1 MFCTECGTQIDE
13 GKKFCKNCG
22 AKMRSDAEFD
32 ATPAAAR
39 PGPARTSPGID
50 KSILI
55 AAGIALVVILGG
67 AGVYFGTDL
76 LRPSG
81 KQESPGADEIPGK
94 SAATVGSPPPM
105 RENPGESA
113 ATVGASPPME
123 EYPGRSAATA
133 GSSAPESESPGRSA
147 ATRGQRPSPPP
158 VSATRPPA
166 PAVASRRTSD
176 AGIYETVRET
186 TVFEQP
192 SASSRNVASIPPGV
206 RVNIVG
212 AAGNWLEVRSK
223 SGKPPGFIRRGDA
236 VFVERP
242 G

>member
-22 AKMRSDAEFD
+22 AKTRSDAGPD

-94 SAATVGSPPPM
+94 SAATAGSPAPM
-105 RENPGESA
+105 NA
-113 ATVGASPPME
+113 
-123 EYPGRSAATA
+123 
-133 GSSAPESESPGRSA
+133 SPGRSA
-147 ATRGQRPSPPP
+147 ATEGTPPYTPPASAARPS
-158 VSATRPPA
+158 A
-166 PAVASRRTSD
+166 PAVASRRTAD
-176 AGIYETVRET
+176 TGIYETVRAT

-192 SASSRNVASIPPGV
+192 SASSRSVASIPQGT
-206 RVNIVG
+206 RVNVVSSTG
-212 AAGNWLEVRSK
+212 SWLEVHSK

-236 VFVERP
+236 VLVERP

>member
-22 AKMRSDAEFD
+22 ARMRSDAEFD

-76 LRPSG
+76 LRTSG
-81 KQESPGADEIPGK
+81 KPRNPGADEIPGK

-113 ATVGASPPME
+113 ATEGTPPA
-123 EYPGRSAATA
+123 SAA
-133 GSSAPESESPGRSA
+133 PA
-147 ATRGQRPSPPP
+147 A
-158 VSATRPPA
+158 V
-166 PAVASRRTSD
+166 SRRTAD
-176 AGIYETVRET
+176 AGVYETVRAT
-186 TVFEQP
+186 TVFEEP
-192 SASSRNVASIPPGV
+192 SASSRNVASIPQGT
-206 RVNIVG
+206 RVNVVSS
-212 AAGNWLEVRSK
+212 AGNWLEVHSK

>member
-22 AKMRSDAEFD
+22 ARMRSDAEFD

-76 LRPSG
+76 LRPPG
-81 KQESPGADEIPGK
+81 KQDEVPGR

-113 ATVGASPPME
+113 ATEGTPPA
-123 EYPGRSAATA
+123 SAAR
-133 GSSAPESESPGRSA
+133 SS
-147 ATRGQRPSPPP
+147 
-158 VSATRPPA
+158 A
-166 PAVASRRTSD
+166 PAVASRRAAE
-176 AGIYETVRET
+176 AGVYETVRAT
-186 TVFEQP
+186 TVYEQP
-192 SASSRNVASIPPGV
+192 AASSRSVASIPPGT
-206 RVNIVG
+206 RVNVVSSTG
-212 AAGNWLEVRSK
+212 SWLEVHSK

-236 VFVERP
+236 VLVDRP

>member
-22 AKMRSDAEFD
+22 AKTRNDAEFD

-94 SAATVGSPPPM
+94 SAATVGAP
-105 RENPGESA
+105 
-113 ATVGASPPME
+113 PPME
-123 EYPGRSAATA
+123 EYPGRSAATT
-133 GSSAPESESPGRSA
+133 GSPAPMNESPGRSA
-147 ATRGQRPSPPP
+147 ATNGSPAPMPPASAARPS
-158 VSATRPPA
+158 A
-166 PAVASRRTSD
+166 PAVTSRAAE
-176 AGIYETVRET
+176 AGVYETVRAT

-192 SASSRNVASIPPGV
+192 SASSRNVASIPPGT
-206 RVNIVG
+206 RVNVVSSTG
-212 AAGNWLEVRSK
+212 SWLEVHSK

-236 VFVERP
+236 VLVDRP

>member
-22 AKMRSDAEFD
+22 ARMRSDA
-32 ATPAAAR
+32 APAAAR

-67 AGVYFGTDL
+67 AGVFFGTDL

-81 KQESPGADEIPGK
+81 RQDEAPGR

-105 RENPGESA
+105 RESPGQSA

-133 GSSAPESESPGRSA
+133 GSSAPESERPGRSA
-147 ATRGQRPSPPP
+147 ATRGQRPYPPP
-158 VSATRPPA
+158 ASATRPPA
-166 PAVASRRTSD
+166 PAVASRRTPD
-176 AGIYETVRET
+176 AGIYETVRAT

-192 SASSRNVASIPPGV
+192 SASSRSVASIPQGI
-206 RVNIVG
+206 RVNVVSSTG
-212 AAGNWLEVRSK
+212 SWLEVHSK

>member
-22 AKMRSDAEFD
+22 AKIRSDAEFD

-55 AAGIALVVILGG
+55 AAAIALVVILGG

-105 RENPGESA
+105 D
-113 ATVGASPPME
+113 
-123 EYPGRSAATA
+123 EYPGRSAATD
-133 GSSAPESESPGRSA
+133 GSPAPMPPASA
-147 ATRGQRPSPPP
+147 A
-158 VSATRPPA
+158 RPPA
-166 PAVASRRTSD
+166 PDVASRRTPD
-176 AGIYETVRET
+176 AGVYETVRAT
-186 TVFEQP
+186 TVYETP
-192 SASSRNVASIPPGV
+192 SASSRSVANIPPGT
-206 RVNIVG
+206 RVNVVSSTG
-212 AAGNWLEVRSK
+212 SWLEVHSK

-236 VFVERP
+236 VLVDRP

>member
-22 AKMRSDAEFD
+22 ARMRSDAEPD

-67 AGVYFGTDL
+67 AGIYFGTDL

-113 ATVGASPPME
+113 ATDGSPAPM
-123 EYPGRSAATA
+123 
-133 GSSAPESESPGRSA
+133 
-147 ATRGQRPSPPP
+147 PPA
-158 VSATRPPA
+158 SATRPPA
-166 PAVASRRTSD
+166 PAVASRRTPD
-176 AGIYETVRET
+176 AGIYETVRAT
-186 TVFEQP
+186 TVYETP
-192 SASSRNVASIPPGV
+192 SASSRSVASIPPGT
-206 RVNIVG
+206 RVNVVSSTG
-212 AAGNWLEVRSK
+212 SWLEVHSK

-236 VFVERP
+236 VLVERP

>member
-22 AKMRSDAEFD
+22 ARMRSDAEPD

-39 PGPARTSPGID
+39 PGPARTSSGID

-67 AGVYFGTDL
+67 AGVFFGTDL

-81 KQESPGADEIPGK
+81 KQESPGADEIPGR

-105 RENPGESA
+105 RESPGESA
-113 ATVGASPPME
+113 ATEGTPP
-123 EYPGRSAATA
+123 YT
-133 GSSAPESESPGRSA
+133 
-147 ATRGQRPSPPP
+147 
-158 VSATRPPA
+158 PPA
-166 PAVASRRTSD
+166 PAARPSAPAVTSRRTAD
-176 AGIYETVRET
+176 AGVYETVRAT
-186 TVFEQP
+186 TVYETP
-192 SASSRNVASIPPGV
+192 SASSRSVASIPPGT
-206 RVNIVG
+206 RVNVVSSTG
-212 AAGNWLEVRSK
+212 SWLEVHSK

>member
-1 MFCTECGTQIDE
+1 MSMFCTECGTQIDE

-22 AKMRSDAEFD
+22 AKTRNDAEFD

-50 KSILI
+50 KSILL

-67 AGVYFGTDL
+67 AGVFFGTDL
-76 LRPSG
+76 LRQPV
-81 KQESPGADEIPGK
+81 KQGIPEE
-94 SAATVGSPPPM
+94 PE
-105 RENPGESA
+105 RSA
-113 ATVGASPPME
+113 ATVGAPPPME
-123 EYPGRSAATA
+123 ENPGRSAATA
-133 GSSAPESESPGRSA
+133 GSPAPM
-147 ATRGQRPSPPP
+147 PPA
-158 VSATRPPA
+158 SATRPPA
-166 PAVASRRTSD
+166 PAVASRRTPD
-176 AGIYETVRET
+176 AGIYETVRAT

-192 SASSRNVASIPPGV
+192 SASSRSVASIPPGT
-206 RVNIVG
+206 RVNVVSSTG
-212 AAGNWLEVRSK
+212 SWLEVHSK

>member
-22 AKMRSDAEFD
+22 ARMRSDAEFD

-94 SAATVGSPPPM
+94 SAATVGAP
-105 RENPGESA
+105 
-113 ATVGASPPME
+113 PPME
-123 EYPGRSAATA
+123 ENPGSSAATA
-133 GSSAPESESPGRSA
+133 GSPAPMNASPGRSA
-147 ATRGQRPSPPP
+147 ATEGTPPYTPPASAARPS
-158 VSATRPPA
+158 A
-166 PAVASRRTSD
+166 PAVASRRTAD
-176 AGIYETVRET
+176 AGIYETVRAT

-192 SASSRNVASIPPGV
+192 SASSRSVASIPPGI
-206 RVNIVG
+206 RVNVVSST
-212 AAGNWLEVRSK
+212 GNWLEVRSK

>member
-22 AKMRSDAEFD
+22 ARMRSDAEFD

-76 LRPSG
+76 LRTSG
-81 KQESPGADEIPGK
+81 KPGNPGADEIPGK

-113 ATVGASPPME
+113 ATEGMPPA
-123 EYPGRSAATA
+123 SAA
-133 GSSAPESESPGRSA
+133 P
-147 ATRGQRPSPPP
+147 
-158 VSATRPPA
+158 
-166 PAVASRRTSD
+166 
-176 AGIYETVRET
+176 AGIYETVRAT
-186 TVFEQP
+186 TVYETP
-192 SASSRNVASIPPGV
+192 SASSRSVASIPQGT
-206 RVNIVG
+206 RVNVVSS
-212 AAGNWLEVRSK
+212 AGNWLEVHSK

-236 VFVERP
+236 VFVERS

>member
-22 AKMRSDAEFD
+22 ARMRSDAEPD
-32 ATPAAAR
+32 AAPAAAR

-67 AGVYFGTDL
+67 AGVFFGTDL

-81 KQESPGADEIPGK
+81 KQDDPGR

-105 RENPGESA
+105 RESPGQSA
-113 ATVGASPPME
+113 ATVGAPPPME
-123 EYPGRSAATA
+123 EYPGRSAASD
-133 GSSAPESESPGRSA
+133 GSPAPM
-147 ATRGQRPSPPP
+147 PPA
-158 VSATRPPA
+158 SATRPPA
-166 PAVASRRTSD
+166 PAVASRRTPD
-176 AGIYETVRET
+176 AGIYETVRTT

-206 RVNIVG
+206 RVNIVSSTG
-212 AAGNWLEVRSK
+212 SWLEVHSK

>member
-13 GKKFCKNCG
+13 RKKFCKNCG
-22 AKMRSDAEFD
+22 AKMRSDAEPD

-81 KQESPGADEIPGK
+81 NQGISEEPGR

-113 ATVGASPPME
+113 ATEGTPP
-123 EYPGRSAATA
+123 YTPPASAA
-133 GSSAPESESPGRSA
+133 
-147 ATRGQRPSPPP
+147 RPS
-158 VSATRPPA
+158 A
-166 PAVASRRTSD
+166 PAVASQRTAD
-176 AGIYETVRET
+176 AGVYETVRAT

-192 SASSRNVASIPPGV
+192 SASSRNVASIPPGT
-206 RVNIVG
+206 RVNVVSST
-212 AAGNWLEVRSK
+212 GNWLEVHSK

>member
-22 AKMRSDAEFD
+22 ASIRSDAEFD

-39 PGPARTSPGID
+39 PEPARTSPGID

-81 KQESPGADEIPGK
+81 KQGEVPGR

-113 ATVGASPPME
+113 AT
-123 EYPGRSAATA
+123 A
-133 GSSAPESESPGRSA
+133 GSPAPMYESPGRSA
-147 ATRGQRPSPPP
+147 ATEGTPPASAARPS
-158 VSATRPPA
+158 A
-166 PAVASRRTSD
+166 PAVASRRAAE
-176 AGIYETVRET
+176 AGVYETVRAT
-186 TVFEQP
+186 TVYETP
-192 SASSRNVASIPPGV
+192 SASSRNVASIPPGT
-206 RVNIVG
+206 RVNVVSSTG
-212 AAGNWLEVRSK
+212 SWLEVHSK

-236 VFVERP
+236 VLVERP

>member
-13 GKKFCKNCG
+13 EKKFCKNCG
-22 AKMRSDAEFD
+22 ARMRSDAEFD

-81 KQESPGADEIPGK
+81 KPDETPGR
-94 SAATVGSPPPM
+94 SAATVGAPPPM

-113 ATVGASPPME
+113 ATVGAPPPME
-123 EYPGRSAATA
+123 ENPGRSAATA
-133 GSSAPESESPGRSA
+133 GSPAPMNASPGRSA
-147 ATRGQRPSPPP
+147 ATEGTPPYTPPASAARPS
-158 VSATRPPA
+158 A
-166 PAVASRRTSD
+166 PAVASRRTAD
-176 AGIYETVRET
+176 AGIYETVRAT

-192 SASSRNVASIPPGV
+192 SASSKSVASIPPGI
-206 RVNIVG
+206 RVNVVSST
-212 AAGNWLEVRSK
+212 GNWLEVRSK

>member
-22 AKMRSDAEFD
+22 ARMRSDAEPD

-94 SAATVGSPPPM
+94 SAATVGAP
-105 RENPGESA
+105 
-113 ATVGASPPME
+113 PPME
-123 EYPGRSAATA
+123 ENPGSSAATA
-133 GSSAPESESPGRSA
+133 GSPAPMNASPGRSA
-147 ATRGQRPSPPP
+147 ATEGTPPYTPPASAARPS
-158 VSATRPPA
+158 A
-166 PAVASRRTSD
+166 PAVASRRTAD
-176 AGIYETVRET
+176 AGIYETVRAT

-192 SASSRNVASIPPGV
+192 SASSRSVASIPPGI
-206 RVNIVG
+206 RVNVVSST
-212 AAGNWLEVRSK
+212 GNWLEVRSK

>member
-22 AKMRSDAEFD
+22 ARTRSDAEPD

-94 SAATVGSPPPM
+94 SAATVGAP
-105 RENPGESA
+105 
-113 ATVGASPPME
+113 PPME
-123 EYPGRSAATA
+123 ENPGSSAATA
-133 GSSAPESESPGRSA
+133 GSPAPMNASPGRSA
-147 ATRGQRPSPPP
+147 ATEGTPPYTPPASAARPS
-158 VSATRPPA
+158 A
-166 PAVASRRTSD
+166 PAVASRRTAD
-176 AGIYETVRET
+176 AGIYETVRAT

-192 SASSRNVASIPPGV
+192 SASSRNVASIPPGI
-206 RVNIVG
+206 RVNVVSST
-212 AAGNWLEVRSK
+212 GNWLEVRSK

>member
-22 AKMRSDAEFD
+22 AKTRNNAEFD

-55 AAGIALVVILGG
+55 AAGIALFVILGG

-81 KQESPGADEIPGK
+81 NQGTPEEPGR

-105 RENPGESA
+105 RENPGQPA
-113 ATVGASPPME
+113 ATVGSSPPMVE
-123 EYPGRSAATA
+123 NPGRSAATA
-133 GSSAPESESPGRSA
+133 GSPGPMYDNPGRSA
-147 ATRGQRPSPPP
+147 ATDGSPAPMPPASAARPS
-158 VSATRPPA
+158 A
-166 PAVASRRTSD
+166 PGVASRAAE
-176 AGIYETVRET
+176 AGVYETVRAT

-192 SASSRNVASIPPGV
+192 SASSRNVASIPSGT
-206 RVNIVG
+206 RVNVVSST
-212 AAGNWLEVRSK
+212 GNWLEVHSK
-223 SGKPPGFIRRGDA
+223 SGNPPGFIRRGDA
-236 VFVERP
+236 VFVQRP

>member
-22 AKMRSDAEFD
+22 ARMRSDAEPD
-32 ATPAAAR
+32 TAPAAAR

-81 KQESPGADEIPGK
+81 KQGISEEPG
-94 SAATVGSPPPM
+94 
-105 RENPGESA
+105 RSA
-113 ATVGASPPME
+113 ATVGAPPPME

-133 GSSAPESESPGRSA
+133 GSPAPMNESPGRSA
-147 ATRGQRPSPPP
+147 ATVGARAPTPPASAARPS
-158 VSATRPPA
+158 A
-166 PAVASRRTSD
+166 PAVASRRAAE
-176 AGIYETVRET
+176 AGAYETVRAT
-186 TVFEQP
+186 TVYEQP
-192 SASSRNVASIPPGV
+192 SASSRSVASIPPGT
-206 RVNIVG
+206 RVDVVSSTG
-212 AAGNWLEVRSK
+212 SWLEVRSK

-236 VFVERP
+236 VLVDRP

>member
-94 SAATVGSPPPM
+94 SAATVGAPPPM
-105 RENPGESA
+105 DENPGESA
-113 ATVGASPPME
+113 ATEGTPP
-123 EYPGRSAATA
+123 YTPPASAA
-133 GSSAPESESPGRSA
+133 PA
-147 ATRGQRPSPPP
+147 A
-158 VSATRPPA
+158 
-166 PAVASRRTSD
+166 ASRRTAD
-176 AGIYETVRET
+176 AGIYETVRAT

-192 SASSRNVASIPPGV
+192 SASSKSVASIASGV
-206 RVNIVG
+206 RVNIVST
-212 AAGNWLEVRSK
+212 AGNWLEVRSK

>member
-22 AKMRSDAEFD
+22 AKTGSNAEFD

-39 PGPARTSPGID
+39 PEPARTSPGID

-55 AAGIALVVILGG
+55 AAGIALFVILGG

-76 LRPSG
+76 LRPPG
-81 KQESPGADEIPGK
+81 KQDEVPGR

-113 ATVGASPPME
+113 ATEGTPPA
-123 EYPGRSAATA
+123 SAAR
-133 GSSAPESESPGRSA
+133 SS
-147 ATRGQRPSPPP
+147 
-158 VSATRPPA
+158 A
-166 PAVASRRTSD
+166 PAVASRRAAE
-176 AGIYETVRET
+176 AGVYETVRAT
-186 TVFEQP
+186 TVYEQP
-192 SASSRNVASIPPGV
+192 AASSRSVASIPPGT
-206 RVNIVG
+206 RVNVVSSTG
-212 AAGNWLEVRSK
+212 SWLEVHSK

>member
-22 AKMRSDAEFD
+22 ARTRSDAEPD

-81 KQESPGADEIPGK
+81 KQESPGADEIPAK
-94 SAATVGSPPPM
+94 SAATVGAPPPM
-105 RENPGESA
+105 DENPGESA
-113 ATVGASPPME
+113 ATEGTPP
-123 EYPGRSAATA
+123 YTPPASAA
-133 GSSAPESESPGRSA
+133 PA
-147 ATRGQRPSPPP
+147 A
-158 VSATRPPA
+158 
-166 PAVASRRTSD
+166 ASRRTAD
-176 AGIYETVRET
+176 AEIYETVRAT

-192 SASSRNVASIPPGV
+192 SASSKSVASIPSGV